1 MTNILA
7 TLTFFITF
15 AFSFLAQ
22 AWVIEP
28 YYVHALSGED
38 LAKREMT
45 GNDIGVRL
53 GYSTAKFS
61 VGVDASLGGVH
72 EFEGITAE
80 YKPSGYGIYGSF
92 TPQKGV
98 RLYVSAM
105 LKYDYENDSGKLLG
119 QGSKVGLQFT
129 GIRYFAL
136 GIEVASHTF
145 DEVELNN
152 GTTSKAKDS
161 TDYTGLSISFPIE
174 F

>member
-1 MTNILA
+1 MSKL
-7 TLTFFITF
+7 LSLLMFGF
-15 AFSFLAQ
+15 AVASPLLAQ

-45 GNDIGVRL
+45 GNDLGLRL
-53 GYSTAKFS
+53 GYSTPKFS
-61 VGVDASLGGVH
+61 LGVDASLGGAH
-72 EFEGITAE
+72 EFEGITGE
-80 YKPSGYGIYGSF
+80 YTPSGYGIYGSF

-105 LKYDYENDSGKLLG
+105 IKYDYENDTGKLLG

-129 GIRYFAL
+129 GIRNFAL
-136 GIEVASHTF
+136 GIEVASYTF
-145 DEVELNN
+145 DEVEYAS
-152 GTTSKAKDS
+152 GASATAKDS